1 MGLHWLLQIPVL
13 FLGVIVHECAHGLAA
28 LRAGDPTAKLEGRI
42 TLNPVPHI
50 DPVWTIML
58 PAILILSHSSF
69 IIGGAKPVP
78 VNPYN
83 YRNPR
88 RDDIMVSLA
97 GPFSNLALALAF
109 AVILGLFGRLLSVG
123 VVPGGINTAIIL
135 LLQYG
140 VMINVWLAVFNL
152 IPIPPLDGSH
162 VLEQVL
168 PPGLSRVYESIRP
181 FGFIILIVLLVS
193 PLFVLFYIPANL
205 LISFFLGIS
214 RLLF

>member
-1 MGLHWLLQIPVL
+1 M
-13 FLGVIVHECAHGLAA
+13 
-28 LRAGDPTAKLEGRI
+28 
-42 TLNPVPHI
+42 
-50 DPVWTIML
+50 
-58 PAILILSHSSF
+58 
-69 IIGGAKPVP
+69 P

-152 IPIPPLDGSH
+152 IPIPPLDGSRI
-162 VLEQVL
+162 LAGLLPQEAALRFLQVERYGFVIL
-168 PPGLSRVYESIRP
+168 FLLLWSGVFGRVIYPLALGL
-181 FGFIILIVLLVS
+181 
-193 PLFVLFYIPANL
+193 A
-205 LISFFLGIS
+205 GIFTGV
-214 RLLF
+214 RLYG